1 MAIRTATVHD
11 AEAIRRI
18 YNDAVTSSTFVLEV
32 KQRSIAEQRAWLDAR
47 TGVHLALVAVDDD
60 EPSLPVLG
68 FGSLSPYKDK
78 ACYRT
83 TVEHSVYVDE
93 SRRRQGAGRALLA
106 ALIEQAAD
114 HGFHSMIGRITADNA
129 PSIALHEEL
138 GFEQIGREREVGRKF
153 NTWID
158 VIPMQR
164 LLFEALPRIGSTE
177 AVVRSPSGSVT

>member
-1 MAIRTATVHD
+1 MTMEIRTATSHD
-11 AEAIRRI
+11 SEAIRRI
-18 YNDAVTSSTFVLEV
+18 YNDAVTLSTFVLEV

-47 TGVHLALVAVDDD
+47 TGVHVALVAVDDVD
-60 EPSLPVLG
+60 AASPVVG

-93 SRRRQGAGRALLA
+93 SQRRQGAGRALLA
-106 ALIEQAAD
+106 ALIEHAES
-114 HGFHSMIGRITADNA
+114 HGFHSMIGRVTAENL

-158 VIPMQR
+158 VIPMQ
-164 LLFEALPRIGSTE
+164 LILSAPSSQSVSTQ
-177 AVVRSPSGSVT
+177 A

>member
-1 MAIRTATVHD
+1 MSIRTATVND

-47 TGVHLALVAVDDD
+47 TGVHVALVAVDDAD
-60 EPSLPVLG
+60 AVAPVVG

-93 SRRRQGAGRALLA
+93 GQRRQGAGRSLLA
-106 ALIEQAAD
+106 ALIDHAAS
-114 HGFHSMIGRITADNA
+114 HGFHSMIGRVTADNLA
-129 PSIALHEEL
+129 SIALHEQL

-153 NTWID
+153 NSWID

-164 LLFEALPRIGSTE
+164 LLFEASPRTVSTE
-177 AVVRSPSGSVT
+177 A